1 MWQRVDANHKCL
13 QNQNYLCRE
22 RSLYDWSHLEETAEF
37 AGLLIA
43 LMAKRSRAV
52 PTTWQSGRGIKGGQQ
67 TTKYDLMMKGVL
79 RTTWSTAPLKFEMP
93 GPGKVTNIPAVA
105 FAPST

>member
-1 MWQRVDANHKCL
+1 M
-13 QNQNYLCRE
+13 
-22 RSLYDWSHLEETAEF
+22 YDWSHLEETAEF

-43 LMAKRSRAV
+43 QMAKRSRAV
-52 PTTWQSGRGIKGGQQ
+52 PTTWQSGRGRKGGQQ
-67 TTKYDLMMKGVL
+67 TKKYDLMMKGVL
-79 RTTWSTAPLKFEMP
+79 RKTWSTAPLKFEMP

>member
-1 MWQRVDANHKCL
+1 MWQKDGQVDAKHECV

-22 RSLYDWSHLEETAEF
+22 RSLNDWSHLEETAEF

-52 PTTWQSGRGIKGGQQ
+52 PTTWQSGRGIKGQQ

-79 RTTWSTAPLKFEMP
+79 RR
-93 GPGKVTNIPAVA
+93 
-105 FAPST
+105 